1 MAFAAAV
8 SYGPRFRCYVYWA
21 VLFTAVCVLGYGT
34 GAKGLTGTGDGFAL
48 VAPYVMLSLFLA
60 SGPYL
65 LSVYSVLRDCCV
77 SPPGDRLL
85 DVMAMRT

>member
-8 SYGPRFRCYVYWA
+8 SYGPRFRYYVYWA

-48 VAPYVMLSLFLA
+48 VVPYSLLVVPFCSLCTRSCAIAMVRRLA
-60 SGPYL
+60 IG
-65 LSVYSVLRDCCV
+65 CW
-77 SPPGDRLL
+77 
-85 DVMAMRT
+85 T